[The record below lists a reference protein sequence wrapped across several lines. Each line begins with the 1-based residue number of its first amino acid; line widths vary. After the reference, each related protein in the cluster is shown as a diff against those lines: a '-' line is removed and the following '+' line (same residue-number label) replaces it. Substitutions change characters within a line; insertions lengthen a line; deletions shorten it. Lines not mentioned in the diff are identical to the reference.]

1 MIYVHHITQSTQLS
15 TLSRGLHLR
24 EIPTWHF
31 FANSKSAIQNPNGF
45 VWAKRKKEKKKKN
58 EATTPLDGR
67 GSVWDTIVI
76 TCVFFFELI
85 KHMLIS
91 RNNSTILEYSW
102 SKSKSKW
109 F

>member
-1 MIYVHHITQSTQLS
+1 MALF
-15 TLSRGLHLR
+15 G
-24 EIPTWHF
+24 
-31 FANSKSAIQNPNGF
+31 PNE
-45 VWAKRKKEKKKKN
+45 KKEKKKKN